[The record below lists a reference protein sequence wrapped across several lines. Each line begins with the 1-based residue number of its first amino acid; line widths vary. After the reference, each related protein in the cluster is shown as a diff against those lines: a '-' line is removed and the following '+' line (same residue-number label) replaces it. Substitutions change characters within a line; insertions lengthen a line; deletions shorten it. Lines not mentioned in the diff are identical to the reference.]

1 MSDYCNPPS
10 DAERLDQARTL
21 IQRSYW
27 ELRNMLGKVIQL
39 DGNLA
44 AAERLAPELPG
55 EVSLAKIISAMDNV
69 LVQLAPTVE
78 GFTPNGVPP
87 VTAPE
92 TPDAILK
99 EV

>member
-21 IQRSYW
+21 IQRTYW
-27 ELRNMLGKVIQL
+27 ELRNMLGKVIHL

-55 EVSLAKIISAMDNV
+55 EVSLSKIVSEVDNV
-69 LVQLAPTVE
+69 LVRLAPTVE
-78 GFTPNGVPP
+78 SFTPNGVPP

-92 TPDAILK
+92 TPDALND
-99 EV
+99 